1 MTRKILTALAT
12 TGFVLF
18 AFVSPNSAQERQV
31 GTQASVGDRPQEARL
46 VADVIEVEKLRRDL
60 LDAYDESEALIKFFA
75 GYEFLRQSTA
85 MKEYESVCQTLEIER
100 ARIAQMPAAELTLQS
115 NNWPYVKNLTGVIK
129 LSKSIR
135 NDEKLLAVMQKA
147 ERASQAGLLSL
158 NSSPVEAN
166 SRGVISAPSYIT
178 PNCNFD
184 DPSNYPSG
192 VDLGIANG
200 IAIALHIAVEAQPA
214 EFMIFCTLIPNPFR
228 IAFAI
233 AAGIVD
239 QVANALKA
247 VATDAAYCEGIR
259 LYVEEALTPQDGGQT
274 AILMNDNFYLTFMY
288 RSVRSALSKATGTG
302 VPTNCGSTRLAEAA
316 AFFDGSDNFIGT
328 GAQRV
333 EAYKK
338 LRAAYHNIGA
348 AVCQQ

>member
-12 TGFVLF
+12 IGFVLF
-18 AFVSPNSAQERQV
+18 AFVSPNSAQERQA
-31 GTQASVGDRPQEARL
+31 GARTSFGDRSQENRL
-46 VADVIEVEKLRRDL
+46 VADLVEVEKLRRDL
-60 LDAYDESEALIKFFA
+60 LAAYDESEALIKFFA
-75 GYEFLRQSTA
+75 GYEFLRQSNA
-85 MKEYESVCQTLEIER
+85 MKDYEAVCQTMEVER
-100 ARIAQMPAAELTLQS
+100 ARIEQMPATELTLQS
-115 NNWPYVKNLTGVIK
+115 NNWPYVRNLNGMAK
-129 LSKSIR
+129 LAQRIR
-135 NDEKLLAVMQKA
+135 TDEKLLAVMQKA

-158 NSSPVEAN
+158 NSSSAEVN
-166 SRGVISAPSYIT
+166 SPGVIAAPAYIA

-200 IAIALHIAVEAQPA
+200 IAIALHTAVEAQPA

-247 VATDAAYCEGIR
+247 VATDAAYCEGLR

-274 AILMNDNFYLTFMY
+274 ALLMNDNFYLTFMY

-302 VPTNCGSTRLAEAA
+302 VPTNCGSTRLTEAA

-328 GAQRV
+328 GPQRV
-333 EAYKK
+333 DAYKK